1 MHFYQ
6 SHTFLN
12 TMLNKHQVNEPNIS
26 TVALAHIMVDLLDL
40 SSSEGVMMFLVTM
53 AKLVRASP
61 EVISPNS
68 ICSVIICE
76 ADRTMRRL
84 SPIRGSNADM
94 TIPVQHRILM

>member
-12 TMLNKHQVNEPNIS
+12 AMLKKHQANDPSMS
-26 TVALAHIMVDLLDL
+26 TAALAHIIVDLLDL

-61 EVISPNS
+61 EVISPNN
-68 ICSVIICE
+68 ICNVIICE
-76 ADRTMRRL
+76 ADRTIRRL
-84 SPIRGSNADM
+84 SPIRGIIADRN
-94 TIPVQHRILM
+94 IPVQERILM

>member
-1 MHFYQ
+1 
-6 SHTFLN
+6 
-12 TMLNKHQVNEPNIS
+12 MLKKDQANDPKIS
-26 TVALAHIMVDLLDL
+26 TAALADIMVDLLEL

-68 ICSVIICE
+68 ICNVIICE

-84 SPIRGSNADM
+84 SPIRGSIADRA
-94 TIPVQHRILM
+94 IPVQQRILM